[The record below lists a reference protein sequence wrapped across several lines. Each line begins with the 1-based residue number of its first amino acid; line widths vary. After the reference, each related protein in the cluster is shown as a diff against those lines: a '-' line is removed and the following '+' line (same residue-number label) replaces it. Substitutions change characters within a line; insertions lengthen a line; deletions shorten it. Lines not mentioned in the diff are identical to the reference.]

1 MERMNDEGQWIVLMG
16 FIISVSIF
24 FLAFIVSQSTVVGQT
39 TSEAV
44 LEFPKT
50 EIQDFR
56 SQISDLSGVWLLPA
70 HNGWNKQN
78 GAGHSILTDIRVL
91 SMYRQNAVVDFDIQR
106 NATVNQGGILYHP
119 VTLHFNNGV
128 TDYHEMFLYPRR
140 P

>member
-56 SQISDLSGVWLLPA
+56 SQISDLSGVWLSPPT
-70 HNGWNKQN
+70 WNKDSGVGRN
-78 GAGHSILTDIRVL
+78 IVRDIRVL
-91 SMYRQNAVVDFDIQR
+91 AMYRQNAVVDFDIQR
-106 NATVNQGGILYHP
+106 NATVLQGGVFYHP

-128 TDYHEMFLYPRR
+128 TEYDEMFLYPRR